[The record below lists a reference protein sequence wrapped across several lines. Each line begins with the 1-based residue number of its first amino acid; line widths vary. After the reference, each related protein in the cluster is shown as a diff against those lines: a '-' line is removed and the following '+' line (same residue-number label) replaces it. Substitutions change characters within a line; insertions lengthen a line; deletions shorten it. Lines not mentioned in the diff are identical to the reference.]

1 MSSDF
6 IPKRPH
12 KKSRGG
18 CGTCKLRK
26 VKCDEAKP
34 KCSYCEKRS
43 LICIYIFRPTKAQ
56 LPAPP
61 DLSSTSPDSNALLN
75 SEDGVEDIERSWDLT
90 VGPSFP
96 AVDSSL
102 GILSPTD
109 LRYMHHW
116 STSTWKTLAVGNWAD
131 NVLKTELPSLA
142 FEHNFL
148 MNTMLG
154 IASLHSQQ
162 LLLDPRQ
169 AQVETSMYR
178 AKALRQFREAL
189 QDISFGSRKYEAALI
204 CSLMVVILCS
214 KDYPLDDGEL
224 IIVNWLIMYR
234 GLSSVISFGPG
245 RDPFAAIRSLSV
257 FPIFRREVEPLTIPP
272 VIPKILVNML
282 RKIGPRDPDFGIL
295 ESLCKALD
303 ALGILFGQ
311 LQESG
316 VSPSLSIRVIT
327 YPSYVS
333 NEFAYAAQAKRPRT
347 LVILAHY
354 MVFIKLV
361 RDLWWVDGI
370 AEREFRTLLGSLGP
384 EWYPYVEVPMMAMM
398 SNSDEEIMAL
408 MLQ

>member
-18 CGTCKLRK
+18 CGT
-26 VKCDEAKP
+26 
-34 KCSYCEKRS
+34 S
-43 LICIYIFRPTKAQ
+43 Q

-245 RDPFAAIRSLSV
+245 QRIPCLYFRPCRDPFAAIRSLSV